1 MASIEFDDDDDDDKK
16 VRKSVV
22 IQRMPL
28 MMLKDY
34 LRDDLSS
41 CSSNGFKSFPR
52 LQCCS
57 STTVRFLLELDLDLK
72 LRDHSST
79 TKITAK
85 QRLFRLRSRSLRSK
99 LTATP
104 PASTTTTTTT
114 TISAFQRASEAVIN
128 AVKKQLPFHSVN
140 SQSSIKTRKGHLLS
154 RSLSRKL
161 FRRSFWNWKRADK
174 EEEEKGRWRLFS
186 EFLNEKDE
194 PSDIA
199 ATTTTSSKSWEESE
213 FTAEILRSSSG
224 NSNSESVSTSNDV
237 VQGKN
242 DLLVKKV
249 NKTERVGVTVGEDSM
264 LGATNTCSGTNTKE
278 WTNEQKE
285 QFSPVSVLGCPF
297 EDDEDIGSPFES
309 SLACIEEIGT
319 KQKFMHKIRRFECL
333 AQLEPVDLEERIAL
347 CELNHESPQSP
358 MQPCPLSTQDNNTFN
373 KKEENQTEQLT
384 KAQELLDLIRTKSSP
399 SGSKFKVDSLLLDFI
414 EEKIEENNVNAIT
427 TTRCDNEFQHEILKV
442 TEDWLNGHPQELLLG
457 WEVQDGR
464 EVYVKDMEKGGM
476 WSILVEEEK
485 EVALEVEDEVWT
497 TLLNDLLLDLF

>member
-1 MASIEFDDDDDDDKK
+1 MASIEFDDDDDKK

-22 IQRMPL
+22 IQRRPL
-28 MMLKDY
+28 MMLKDF

-52 LQCCS
+52 RQCCS
-57 STTVRFLLELDLDLK
+57 STTVRFLLELDLK

-104 PASTTTTTTT
+104 PASTTTTTT
-114 TISAFQRASEAVIN
+114 ISAL
-128 AVKKQLPFHSVN
+128 KKQLPFHSVN
-140 SQSSIKTRKGHLLS
+140 SPSSIKTRKGHFLS

-174 EEEEKGRWRLFS
+174 EEEEKGSDIGRWRLFS

-194 PSDIA
+194 ASDIA
-199 ATTTTSSKSWEESE
+199 ATTTTSSNSWEESE

-242 DLLVKKV
+242 DLPVKKL

-264 LGATNTCSGTNTKE
+264 LGATNTYSGPNTKE
-278 WTNEQKE
+278 WTNRQKE
-285 QFSPVSVLGCPF
+285 QFSPVSVLDSPF

-309 SLACIEEIGT
+309 NLACIEGT
-319 KQKFMHKIRRFECL
+319 KQEFMHKIRRFECL
-333 AQLEPVDLEERIAL
+333 AQLEPVVLEERIAL

-373 KKEENQTEQLT
+373 KKEENQTEQLI
-384 KAQELLDLIRTKSSP
+384 KAQELLDLIRTKRSP
-399 SGSKFKVDSLLLDFI
+399 SGSKFKVDSLLLDFF
-414 EEKIEENNVNAIT
+414 EEKIEENNVNAST

-442 TEDWLNGHPQELLLG
+442 TEDWLSGHPQELLLG
-457 WEVQDGR
+457 WLQDGR
-464 EVYVKDMEKGGM
+464 EVCVKDMEKGGM

>member
-1 MASIEFDDDDDDDKK
+1 MASIEFDDDKK

-22 IQRMPL
+22 IQRRPL

-52 LQCCS
+52 RQCCS
-57 STTVRFLLELDLDLK
+57 STTVRFLLELDLK

-104 PASTTTTTTT
+104 PASTTT
-114 TISAFQRASEAVIN
+114 ISAFQRASEAVIN

-140 SQSSIKTRKGHLLS
+140 SPSSIKTRKGHFLS

-174 EEEEKGRWRLFS
+174 EEEEKEGSDIGRWRLFS

-199 ATTTTSSKSWEESE
+199 ATTTTSSNSWEESE

-242 DLLVKKV
+242 DLPVK
-249 NKTERVGVTVGEDSM
+249 KTERVGVTVGEDSM
-264 LGATNTCSGTNTKE
+264 FGATNTYSGTNTKE
-278 WTNEQKE
+278 WTNKQKE
-285 QFSPVSVLGCPF
+285 QFSPVSVLDSPF

-309 SLACIEEIGT
+309 SLACIEGT

-333 AQLEPVDLEERIAL
+333 AQLEPVDLEERIAF

-358 MQPCPLSTQDNNTFN
+358 MQPCPLSTQDNNMFN
-373 KKEENQTEQLT
+373 KKEENQTEQLI

-414 EEKIEENNVNAIT
+414 EEKIEENNVNAST

-442 TEDWLNGHPQELLLG
+442 TEDWLSGHPQELLLG

>member
-1 MASIEFDDDDDDDKK
+1 
-16 VRKSVV
+16 
-22 IQRMPL
+22 

-52 LQCCS
+52 RQCCS
-57 STTVRFLLELDLDLK
+57 STTVRFLLELDLRLT
-72 LRDHSST
+72 DHSSTST

-85 QRLFRLRSRSLRSK
+85 QRLFRLRSRSLRSM

-104 PASTTTTTTT
+104 PASTTTTT

-128 AVKKQLPFHSVN
+128 AVKKQLPFHSVI
-140 SQSSIKTRKGHLLS
+140 SPSSIKTRKGHFLS

-161 FRRSFWNWKRADK
+161 FRTSFWKWKRADK
-174 EEEEKGRWRLFS
+174 EEEGELKESDIGRWRLFS

-199 ATTTTSSKSWEESE
+199 ATTTTSSNSWAESE
-213 FTAEILRSSSG
+213 FTAEVLRSSSG
-224 NSNSESVSTSNDV
+224 NSNSESVSTSTDV
-237 VQGKN
+237 VEVKN
-242 DLLVKKV
+242 DLPVKKV
-249 NKTERVGVTVGEDSM
+249 SKTERVGVTVGEDSM
-264 LGATNTCSGTNTKE
+264 SGATNTYSGTNTKE
-278 WTNEQKE
+278 WANEKKE
-285 QFSPVSVLGCPF
+285 RFSPVSVLDSPF

-309 SLACIEEIGT
+309 SLACIEGT

-358 MQPCPLSTQDNNTFN
+358 MQPCSLPTQDNNTFD
-373 KKEENQTEQLT
+373 KKEENLTEEL

-399 SGSKFKVDSLLLDFI
+399 SGSKFKVDSLLLDFF
-414 EEKIEENNVNAIT
+414 EENNVNAST
-427 TTRCDNEFQHEILKV
+427 TTRCNNENQHEILTV
-442 TEDWLNGHPQELLLG
+442 IEDWLSGQPQELLLG

-464 EVYVKDMEKGGM
+464 QVYVKDMEKGGT
-476 WSILVEEEK
+476 WSTFVEEEK

>member
-1 MASIEFDDDDDDDKK
+1 MASIEFDDDDDDKK

-22 IQRMPL
+22 IQRRPL

-57 STTVRFLLELDLDLK
+57 STTVRFLLELDLK

-104 PASTTTTTTT
+104 PASTTTTTT
-114 TISAFQRASEAVIN
+114 ISAFQRASEAVIN

-140 SQSSIKTRKGHLLS
+140 SPSSIKTRKGHFLS

-161 FRRSFWNWKRADK
+161 FRRSFWNRKRADK

-224 NSNSESVSTSNDV
+224 NSNSESVSTSNDA

-264 LGATNTCSGTNTKE
+264 LGATNTCSGTNTKV
-278 WTNEQKE
+278 TSL
-285 QFSPVSVLGCPF
+285 FSHLHV
-297 EDDEDIGSPFES
+297 
-309 SLACIEEIGT
+309 
-319 KQKFMHKIRRFECL
+319 
-333 AQLEPVDLEERIAL
+333 
-347 CELNHESPQSP
+347 
-358 MQPCPLSTQDNNTFN
+358 
-373 KKEENQTEQLT
+373 
-384 KAQELLDLIRTKSSP
+384 
-399 SGSKFKVDSLLLDFI
+399 
-414 EEKIEENNVNAIT
+414 
-427 TTRCDNEFQHEILKV
+427 
-442 TEDWLNGHPQELLLG
+442 
-457 WEVQDGR
+457 
-464 EVYVKDMEKGGM
+464 
-476 WSILVEEEK
+476 
-485 EVALEVEDEVWT
+485 
-497 TLLNDLLLDLF
+497 